1 MEESRGSSDQED
13 EQIVQVREALM
24 CPDGEKF
31 ESLRTAR
38 FLNYTTASID
48 DDVFDLPLD
57 AFVCRPPE
65 GFDPTAKISFP
76 GWGTPSLNWI
86 EWVNVMAKSHATVWK
101 KSGVYDAILASRYQ
115 IKRHDDL
122 IVALVEKWCI
132 ETNTFV
138 FPWGE
143 ATLTLED
150 MIVLG
155 GLSVTGN
162 NALAPVKR
170 DGMKE
175 VEEKMKEAKRYIEVS
190 LEKKCCVSMWMKEM
204 MNSGNEIEHEAFMV
218 SWLSR
223 FVFTNSGDVLRE
235 KLFPAAV
242 QLAKGVRLA
251 LAPAVLA
258 RIYGDLG
265 VLKEFLTGYSEKET
279 VVVKS
284 PFQFVQVWALER
296 FMALQPPGQ
305 PSQLKTGEPRIARWH
320 HYGGGQDVY
329 GYPENIRAVLDSAK
343 ESFDYRPYTK
353 PVNNFRFPKFY
364 FEDDCWV
371 RVRPDENIVA
381 FGRCLRF
388 AKLVGLDCI
397 EPYYPHRVALQF
409 GYDQDVPGVVPARIE
424 TPELAWKDYIRPI
437 ADGMLYFPARLH
449 EADVTVGYIR
459 WWKLSVAVLQ
469 LGAEKIFK
477 TLLASHSKQ
486 KPVTTTTTAATTP
499 TKVTKKISAAKAEG
513 KDQEVV
519 KKREIETKRE
529 TSVTGS
535 SIEVSRADG
544 RSHGSSSYA
553 GSLTG
558 SEQATKHP
566 FKKPEWVQR
575 SSHRPKKS
583 PDRSSDEPEWVET
596 SSARSTKSPARSSDN
611 LKWVQRSSPRSTK
624 SPDRSS
630 GRAADD
636 VKDLKGAL
644 RGSGGT
650 KSQGH
655 VTFQLP
661 SSPGRSP
668 SKTHTFSPKQSDSPV
683 KKPNMLPRVAD
694 LAKQSSSSPWVPR
707 HTSSV
712 AHPPKQENYI
722 KHHNSTSSR
731 VSKESNRTPSVSS
744 YPLKRKTSQRSP
756 EAINSRGQKNPP
768 SPRVSK
774 EPYMSSSL
782 SVSSSSTRKKPPRSH
797 EAANSRG
804 YNHTPSLR
812 ASKEPYKSSS
822 LSGSSS
828 TRKKPPRSHEASSSR
843 GYNHPP
849 SPRVSKELNKT
860 PSISGS
866 PSATRNKSPRSSEN
880 VNSCGNSSSGGNSV
894 VKRNTDT
901 SIIVSKQE
909 SPIKTQLD
917 ISKANKLLEEVVTLR
932 EQVGEDG
939 EVTYQIPKQ
948 QFEDLS
954 KGVHNVLHDLQSI
967 KFALNIQ
974 DNDDA

>member
-38 FLNYTTASID
+38 FLNYTTTSID

-57 AFVCRPPE
+57 AFVCRPE
-65 GFDPTAKISFP
+65 GFDPAAKISFP
-76 GWGTPSLNWI
+76 GWGSPSLNWT
-86 EWVNVMAKSHATVWK
+86 EWVNVMAESHATVWK

-122 IVALVEKWCI
+122 IMALVEKWCI

-143 ATLTLED
+143 ATVTLED

-162 NALAPVKR
+162 NALAPIKR

-175 VEEKMKEAKRYIEVS
+175 VEEKMKEAKRDIEAN
-190 LEKKCCVSMWMKEM
+190 LEKKCGVSLWMKEM

-223 FVFTNSGDVLRE
+223 FVFPNSGDVLRE
-235 KLFPAAV
+235 KLFPAAI

-258 RIYGDLG
+258 RIYRDLG
-265 VLKEFLTGYSEKET
+265 VLKEYLSGDSEKET

-296 FMALQPPGQ
+296 IMELQPPGQ

-320 HYGGGQDVY
+320 HHGGGQDVY
-329 GYPENIRAVLDSAK
+329 GYPENIKAVLDSAK
-343 ESFDYRPYTK
+343 DSFDHRPYTK
-353 PVNNFRFPKFY
+353 PVNNFKFPKFY
-364 FEDDCWV
+364 MEDDCWV
-371 RVRPDENIVA
+371 RVRPDETIVA

-469 LGAEKIFK
+469 SEAKKIFHM
-477 TLLASHSKQ
+477 LQASHSEQ
-486 KPVTTTTTAATTP
+486 KPVTATTP
-499 TKVTKKISAAKAEG
+499 TKATSFSPGKWKTSAAKSEG

-519 KKREIETKRE
+519 KKREMETKRE

-535 SIEVSRADG
+535 QIEVSRADG

-558 SEQATKHP
+558 SEKATKHP
-566 FKKPEWVQR
+566 SKKPEWVQR
-575 SSHRPKKS
+575 SSPRPKKS
-583 PDRSSDEPEWVET
+583 PDRSSDKPEWVQK
-596 SSARSTKSPARSSDN
+596 SSARSTRSPDRSSDK

-624 SPDRSS
+624 SPDRSL
-630 GRAADD
+630 GGAVDD

-650 KSQGH
+650 KGQGH

-668 SKTHTFSPKQSDSPV
+668 SNVHTFSPKQRDSPV
-683 KKPNMLPRVAD
+683 KKPRMLPRVAD
-694 LAKQSSSSPWVPR
+694 LAKQSSSSPRVPR
-707 HTSSV
+707 DTSSV
-712 AHPPKQENYI
+712 PRPPKRENYI

-731 VSKESNRTPSVSS
+731 VSKESNTSPSFSGS
-744 YPLKRKTSQRSP
+744 PLKRKKSPRSP
-756 EAINSRGQKNPP
+756 EAINSRGQKSPP

-774 EPYMSSSL
+774 ES
-782 SVSSSSTRKKPPRSH
+782 
-797 EAANSRG
+797 
-804 YNHTPSLR
+804 
-812 ASKEPYKSSS
+812 YKSSS

-828 TRKKPPRSHEASSSR
+828 LTRKKPPRSPEAANSR
-843 GYNHPP
+843 SYNHPP

-860 PSISGS
+860 PSVSGS
-866 PSATRNKSPRSSEN
+866 PSSTRKKSPRSSEN
-880 VNSCGNSSSGGNSV
+880 VNSCGNSSSGGNSI

-901 SIIVSKQE
+901 SIIVSKQD
-909 SPIKTQLD
+909 SPRKTQLD
-917 ISKANKLLEEVVTLR
+917 ISKANKLLEEMVTLR

-954 KGVHNVLHDLQSI
+954 KGVHDVLHDLQSI

-974 DNDDA
+974 DNDDE